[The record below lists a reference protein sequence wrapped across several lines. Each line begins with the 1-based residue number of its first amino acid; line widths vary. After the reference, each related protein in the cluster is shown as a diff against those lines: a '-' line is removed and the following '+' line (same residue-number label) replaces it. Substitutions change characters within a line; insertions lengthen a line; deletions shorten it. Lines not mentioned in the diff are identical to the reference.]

1 LIETPLHGQP
11 ETSHPLRYSIAWVLP
26 VCFVVGAWYLR
37 AGGGP
42 FWQWNLLDPAYFY
55 LLDSLNLL
63 NGNPPG
69 HVYHPGVTVQAFGA
83 VMLGLVGMFRETG
96 VIDAVL
102 DDPEGHL
109 RLFSN
114 GLIALNAIGLA
125 LVGVIGRKIFGAWLP
140 TLVCQLAPF
149 MSTIILKHGYLPKP
163 ESMLVFATCLL
174 ITLAIMT
181 LPDDLSRRYRDRL
194 MLGFAVVA
202 GFIVATKLTAAPIV
216 LLPLFLLRG
225 PRAAMIYICASV
237 IAFGVF
243 FLPAIGAA
251 QEFIDWIVRVALG
264 SGAHGSGVQTVIV
277 WDEYPKAFMK
287 ILKRP
292 SLKVPLILALL
303 ALSIAVWRRR
313 TGLRLPTQ
321 EMWLLFGISMTQLAH
336 TALVAKQPTAFY
348 MIPSYMLGA
357 VSVLFSVRLLWAA
370 RPDHW
375 RFSVEG
381 GVIGAVLFGIFV
393 SAQTAGILRLSDQL
407 EALREQAASVNDA
420 KFIQCARVYIYSA
433 SSPVYA
439 LYLANKMSGLRFSA
453 ALKQRYPSHDY
464 WIDDWWAWEPVE
476 LKNWDGVQ
484 DFSTLRN
491 RYPCVYLRGNRL
503 GGIEKLVKS
512 QLPGVTFDTSCRAG
526 IEDIATLSVDCHGN
540 LR

>member
-1 LIETPLHGQP
+1 VIETAPPGLP
-11 ETSHPLRYSIAWVLP
+11 ETKRPMHYCIAWVLP
-26 VCFVVGAWYLR
+26 ICFVVVELYLR

-63 NGNPPG
+63 VGNPPG
-69 HVYHPGVTVQAFGA
+69 HIYHPGVTVQAFGA
-83 VMLGLVGMFRETG
+83 VMIGLAGLIRDSGAV
-96 VIDAVL
+96 DAVL

-109 RLFSN
+109 KLFSN
-114 GLIALNAIGLA
+114 GLIGLNAIGLA
-125 LVGVIGRKIFGAWLP
+125 LVGIFGRKVFGMWLP
-140 TLVCQLAPF
+140 ALVCQLAPF

-194 MLGFAVVA
+194 MLGFAGVA
-202 GFIVATKLTAAPIV
+202 GFIVATKLTAAPLV

-243 FLPAIGAA
+243 FSPAIGAS
-251 QEFIDWIVRVALG
+251 QEFIEWIVRVALG
-264 SGAHGSGVQTVIV
+264 SGAHGSGAQTVIV
-277 WDEYPKAFMK
+277 WDEYTSAFMK

-303 ALSIAVWRRR
+303 ALSISVWRRR
-313 TGLRLPTQ
+313 SGLRLPAQ
-321 EMWLLFGISMTQLAH
+321 EIWLLFGISMTQLTH

-357 VSVLFSVRLLWAA
+357 VSVLLSVRLLWAV
-370 RPDHW
+370 RPSHW
-375 RFSVEG
+375 RLSVEG
-381 GVIGAVLFGIFV
+381 GIIGSVLFAIFV
-393 SAQTAGILRLSDQL
+393 SAQTAGILRLSEQL
-407 EALREQAASVNDA
+407 EALRVQAASVNDA
-420 KFIQCARVYIYSA
+420 KFTQCARVYIYSA

-439 LYLANKMSGLRFSA
+439 LYLANKMSGSRFST
-453 ALKQRYPSHDY
+453 ALKQRHPSEDY

-476 LKNWDGVQ
+476 LQNWDGVQ
-484 DFSTLRN
+484 DFAALLN
-491 RYPCVYLRGNRL
+491 RYPCVYMRGNRL
-503 GGIEKLVKS
+503 GSLGAFLKTHA
-512 QLPGVTFDTSCRAG
+512 PGVTFDTSCRAG
-526 IEDIATLSVDCHGN
+526 IENIATLSVDCQGN